1 MDYNLDRR
9 DFKVSKGH
17 RASYLRRKE
26 DRKKEE
32 EEEEKRKKE
41 GRKGEEFGER
51 SRKTCIY
58 GFSASGD

>member
-1 MDYNLDRR
+1 MDYNLDHR

-17 RASYLRRKE
+17 RASCLRRKE
-26 DRKKEE
+26 DRKK

-51 SRKTCIY
+51 SRKTYIY